1 MIFSRFA
8 AKSDSFRAKFLS
20 PFEAVL
26 VVQTQIPP
34 TLNLTVS
41 TPTFK
46 DHFSHSAASYAAH
59 RPTYPP
65 ELVSF
70 LATISPRNEYAWD
83 CGCGS
88 GQLSTL
94 LAQRFHQ
101 IYATDA
107 SARQIEKAMPHPQV
121 QYACAPAEASGLGGG
136 VADLIVAAQAAHWFD
151 LPAFYQEVHRVGR
164 PGSIIALV
172 SYGVV
177 KVDKQLDPI
186 IARFYWDVIGPYWP
200 PERKHV
206 ENGYR
211 SLDFPFREITA
222 PDLAISVSWKL
233 ADFIGYVDTWSA
245 VGAMERAI
253 GREPRE
259 RFSEEM
265 TAAWLPAEG
274 KHTIR
279 WPLSLRV
286 GYV

>member
-1 MIFSRFA
+1 
-8 AKSDSFRAKFLS
+8 
-20 PFEAVL
+20 
-26 VVQTQIPP
+26 
-34 TLNLTVS
+34 VS
-41 TPTFK
+41 TSPFK

-70 LATISPRNEYAWD
+70 LASISPRNEYAWD

-94 LAQRFHQ
+94 LVERFQRVC
-101 IYATDA
+101 ATDA
-107 SARQIEKAMPHPQV
+107 SAKQIENAVAHSQV
-121 QYACAPAEASGLGGG
+121 QYACAPAEASGLGDSI
-136 VADLIVAAQAAHWFD
+136 ADLIVAAQAAHWFD
-151 LPAFYQEVHRVGR
+151 LPAFYQEVVRVGR

-172 SYGVV
+172 SYGIV
-177 KVDKQLDPI
+177 KVDEQLDPI
-186 IARFYWDVIGPYWP
+186 IARFYGDVIGPYWP

-211 SLDFPFREITA
+211 SLDFPFHEITA

-233 ADFIGYVDTWSA
+233 SDFIGYVDTWSA
-245 VGAMERAI
+245 VAAMERAI

-259 RFSEEM
+259 WFNQEIA
-265 TAAWLPAEG
+265 AAWLPAEENR
-274 KHTIR
+274 TVR

-286 GYV
+286 GYVSKGRGARS